1 MSRGKRVKLDT
12 LALSGTFNNIF
23 TLPRDFLFSLD
34 FTCQGKGNTDNYYLD
49 KNLYVCGVS
58 IRKSFLKD
66 ALSIEAKGTDL
77 FHDLV
82 YRGQIYAG
90 NSYFYSN
97 NRNDSRKFVLT
108 LRYKFNTTRNKYK
121 GTGAANNEL
130 RRL

>member
-1 MSRGKRVKLDT
+1 MKLDT

-66 ALSIEAKGTDL
+66 ALIIEAKGTDL

-97 NRNDSRKFVLT
+97 NRNDSHKFVLT
-108 LRYKFNTTRNKYK
+108 LGYKFNTTRNKYK